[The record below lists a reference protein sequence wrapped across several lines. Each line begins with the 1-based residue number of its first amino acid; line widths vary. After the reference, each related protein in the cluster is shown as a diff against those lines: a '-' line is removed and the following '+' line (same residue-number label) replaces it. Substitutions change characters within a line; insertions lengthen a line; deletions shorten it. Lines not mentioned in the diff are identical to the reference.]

1 MSDLSACVDD
11 GHPEENALC
20 GNPLASS
27 PRLPLAQE
35 TIVWRL
41 DIRNWERRRAHIKG
55 VDTPVELFDS
65 DVLHGASPADAIE
78 DHLLC
83 LGRIVPTGLQE
94 APVKGTVKRGVK
106 RDEVDCIV

>member
-1 MSDLSACVDD
+1 VSDLSCVCERRTS
-11 GHPEENALC
+11 EENAPC

-27 PRLPLAQE
+27 PRLPLARE
-35 TIVWRL
+35 TTVWRS

-55 VDTPVELFDS
+55 VDTPVELLDS
-65 DVLHGASPADAIE
+65 DVLHGATPTDAIE

-94 APVKGTVKRGVK
+94 APVQGTVKRDVK
-106 RDEVDCIV
+106 RDEVDGIV